1 MFAILVE
8 INPSQH
14 IPQKNQED
22 VAVDNGGKNFFAQ
35 FMPNEMMKAPAES
48 TAAGHALPKELFP
61 NAEAIPPEKFL
72 AFLQNKSMQNLR
84 KSFAI
89 PDQQINKNNNHPE
102 FQQSPNQFNQ
112 PMGNAQGPLSVEE
125 LEARIRESFPA
136 KRMFLL

>member
-1 MFAILVE
+1 
-8 INPSQH
+8 
-14 IPQKNQED
+14 
-22 VAVDNGGKNFFAQ
+22 
-35 FMPNEMMKAPAES
+35 MMKAPAES
-48 TAAGHALPKELFP
+48 TTTKHVLPKELFP

-89 PDQQINKNNNHPE
+89 PGQQMSKNNNHPE
-102 FQQSPNQFNQ
+102 FQQSANQFNQ

-136 KRMFLL
+136 KRMFVII